1 MQQYHVPLLGLRYWI
16 ALCLASVF
24 GANMGDFF
32 AHNMGLGHVA
42 GLPFL
47 AITLALVFVL
57 ERFER
62 TAHEAFYWL
71 AIVVVR
77 TAATNLADFFSVDL
91 RLAKPWVMTGL
102 AVLLALSVAAAWQ
115 LSWHK
120 LSWRKLSWRKL
131 SWRKLSWRNAV
142 DKTDAQS
149 NLLRADFGYWL
160 AMLIAGTL
168 GTVMGDFFSHDLHL
182 GNAVASIVL
191 SALLAPFLVLGVRRQ
206 FWSLPFYWTTIVMVR
221 AAGTTVGDLL
231 AARNALGLA
240 LSTAATGLLFIGF
253 LILWRTSKGNK
264 ISVPTN

>member
-1 MQQYHVPLLGLRYWI
+1 MQPYHVPLLGLRYWV

-32 AHNMGLGHVA
+32 AHNLGLGHVA

-47 AITLALVFVL
+47 AIAFAIVFVL
-57 ERFER
+57 ERFDR
-62 TAHEAFYWL
+62 AAHEAFYWL

-77 TAATNLADFFSVDL
+77 TAATNLADFFAGDL
-91 RLAKPWVMTGL
+91 RLPRPWVMAGL

-115 LSWHK
+115 LSW
-120 LSWRKLSWRKL
+120 
-131 SWRKLSWRNAV
+131 RNAA
-142 DKTDAQS
+142 DKSDAQG
-149 NLLRADFGYWL
+149 NLLRADYGYWL

-182 GNAVASIVL
+182 GNAVASLVL
-191 SALLAPFLVLGVRRQ
+191 SALLAPFLVLGARRLL
-206 FWSLPFYWTTIVMVR
+206 WSLPLYWTTIVMVR

-240 LSTAATGLLFIGF
+240 LSTAATGLLFIV
-253 LILWRTSKGNK
+253 LLVLWRASKRDK
-264 ISVPTN
+264 IPAHIN

>member
-16 ALCLASVF
+16 ALCLASIF

-32 AHNMGLGHVA
+32 AHNLGLGHVA

-47 AITLALVFVL
+47 AIALALVFVL
-57 ERFER
+57 ERFDR
-62 TAHEAFYWL
+62 AAHEAYYWL

-91 RLAKPWVMTGL
+91 RLAKPWVMAGL

-115 LSWHK
+115 LSW
-120 LSWRKLSWRKL
+120 
-131 SWRKLSWRNAV
+131 RNAV
-142 DKTDAQS
+142 DKTDEQR
-149 NLLRADFGYWL
+149 NLLRADSGYWL

-182 GNAVASIVL
+182 GHAVASIVL
-191 SALLAPFLVLGVRRQ
+191 SALLAPFFLWGAWRLL
-206 FWSLPFYWTTIVMVR
+206 WSLPLYWATIVMVR

-231 AARNALGLA
+231 AARDALGLA
-240 LSTAATGLLFIGF
+240 LGTAATGLVFIGF
-253 LILWRTSKGNK
+253 LILWRTAKRDA
-264 ISVPTN
+264 IPVPTN

>member
-47 AITLALVFVL
+47 AIALAIVLIL
-57 ERFER
+57 ERLDR
-62 TAHEAFYWL
+62 SVHEAFYWL
-71 AIVVVR
+71 AIIVVR
-77 TAATNLADFFSVDL
+77 TAATNLADFFSGDL
-91 RLAKPWVMTGL
+91 RLPRLWVMASL

-115 LSWHK
+115 LSW
-120 LSWRKLSWRKL
+120 
-131 SWRKLSWRNAV
+131 RNAANR
-142 DKTDAQS
+142 TDARS
-149 NLLRADFGYWL
+149 NLLRADYGYWL

-191 SALLAPFLVLGVRRQ
+191 SALLAPFLVLGARQ
-206 FWSLPFYWTTIVMVR
+206 LVWSLPLYWTTIVMVR
-221 AAGTTVGDLL
+221 AAGTVVGDLL

-240 LSTAATGLLFIGF
+240 LSTAMTGLLFIGF
-253 LILWRTSKGNK
+253 LISWRSSRRDTIAVN
-264 ISVPTN
+264 IN

>member
-32 AHNMGLGHVA
+32 AHNLGLGHVG

-47 AITLALVFVL
+47 AIALAVVFVL
-57 ERFER
+57 ERFDR

-77 TAATNLADFFSVDL
+77 TAATNLADFFSGDL
-91 RLAKPWVMTGL
+91 RLPRPWVMAGL

-115 LSWHK
+115 LSWRDAANK
-120 LSWRKLSWRKL
+120 
-131 SWRKLSWRNAV
+131 A
-142 DKTDAQS
+142 DAQS
-149 NLLRADFGYWL
+149 NLLRADYGYWL

-182 GNAVASIVL
+182 GNAVASIAL
-191 SALLAPFLVLGVRRQ
+191 SALLAPFLVLGARQ
-206 FWSLPFYWTTIVMVR
+206 LLWSLPLYWTTIVMVR

-240 LSTAATGLLFIGF
+240 LSTAATGLLFIGL
-253 LILWRTSKGNK
+253 LILWRASKGDK
-264 ISVPTN
+264 IPVATN

>member
-47 AITLALVFVL
+47 AIALAIVLIL
-57 ERFER
+57 ERLDR
-62 TAHEAFYWL
+62 SVHEAFYWL

-77 TAATNLADFFSVDL
+77 TAATNLADFFSGDL
-91 RLAKPWVMTGL
+91 RLPRPWVMASL

-115 LSWHK
+115 LSW
-120 LSWRKLSWRKL
+120 
-131 SWRKLSWRNAV
+131 RNAAN
-142 DKTDAQS
+142 KTDAQS
-149 NLLRADFGYWL
+149 NLLRADYGYWL

-182 GNAVASIVL
+182 GNAVGSIVL
-191 SALLAPFLVLGVRRQ
+191 SALLAPFLVLGARQ
-206 FWSLPFYWTTIVMVR
+206 LLWSLPLYWTTIVMVR

-240 LSTAATGLLFIGF
+240 LSTATTGLLFIGF
-253 LILWRTSKGNK
+253 LILWRASKVDK
-264 ISVPTN
+264 IPVPTN

>member
-16 ALCLASVF
+16 ALCLASIF

-47 AITLALVFVL
+47 AIALAIVFVV
-57 ERFER
+57 ERIDR
-62 TAHEAFYWL
+62 TVHAAFYWL

-91 RLAKPWVMTGL
+91 RLPKPWVMAGL
-102 AVLLALSVAAAWQ
+102 AVLLALAVAAAWQ
-115 LSWHK
+115 LSW
-120 LSWRKLSWRKL
+120 
-131 SWRKLSWRNAV
+131 RNSD
-142 DKTDAQS
+142 DKTGAQS
-149 NLLRADFGYWL
+149 NLLRADSGYWL

-182 GNAVASIVL
+182 GNALASIVL
-191 SALLAPFLVLGVRRQ
+191 SALLAPFFLLGARRLL
-206 FWSLPFYWTTIVMVR
+206 WSLPLYWTTIVMVR
-221 AAGTTVGDLL
+221 AAGTVVGDLL

-240 LSTAATGLLFIGF
+240 LSTAVTGLLFIGF
-253 LILWRTSKGNK
+253 LILWRSFRRDTIPVN
-264 ISVPTN
+264 IN

>member
-1 MQQYHVPLLGLRYWI
+1 MQQYHVPLLGLRYWV

-32 AHNMGLGHVA
+32 AHNLGLGHVG

-47 AITLALVFVL
+47 AIALAVVFVL
-57 ERFER
+57 ERFDR

-77 TAATNLADFFSVDL
+77 TAATNLADFFSGDL
-91 RLAKPWVMTGL
+91 RLPRPWVMAGL

-115 LSWHK
+115 LSW
-120 LSWRKLSWRKL
+120 
-131 SWRKLSWRNAV
+131 RNAAN
-142 DKTDAQS
+142 KADAQS
-149 NLLRADFGYWL
+149 NLLRADYGYWL

-191 SALLAPFLVLGVRRQ
+191 SALLAPFFVLGARQ
-206 FWSLPFYWTTIVMVR
+206 LLWSLPLYWTTIVMVR

-231 AARNALGLA
+231 ATRNALGLA

-253 LILWRTSKGNK
+253 LILWRASKGDK
-264 ISVPTN
+264 IPVATN

>member
-1 MQQYHVPLLGLRYWI
+1 MQRYHVPLLGLRYWI
-16 ALCLASVF
+16 ALCLASIF

-32 AHNMGLGHVA
+32 AHNLGLGHVA

-47 AITLALVFVL
+47 AIALAIVFAL
-57 ERFER
+57 ERFDR
-62 TAHEAFYWL
+62 AAHEAFYWL

-77 TAATNLADFFSVDL
+77 TAATNLADFFAGDL
-91 RLAKPWVMTGL
+91 RLPRPGVMAGL
-102 AVLLALSVAAAWQ
+102 AAVLALSLAAAWQ
-115 LSWHK
+115 LSW
-120 LSWRKLSWRKL
+120 
-131 SWRKLSWRNAV
+131 RNAA

-149 NLLRADFGYWL
+149 NLLRADYPYWL

-191 SALLAPFLVLGVRRQ
+191 SALLAPFLVLGARQ
-206 FWSLPFYWTTIVMVR
+206 LLWSLPLYWTTIVMVR

-240 LSTAATGLLFIGF
+240 LSTAATGLLFVGF
-253 LILWRTSKGNK
+253 LIVWRTSKADK
-264 ISVPTN
+264 IPVPTN

>member
-24 GANMGDFF
+24 GASMGDFF

-47 AITLALVFVL
+47 AIALALVFVL
-57 ERFER
+57 ERFDR

-77 TAATNLADFFSVDL
+77 TAATNLADFFCVDL

-115 LSWHK
+115 
-120 LSWRKLSWRKL
+120 
-131 SWRKLSWRNAV
+131 LSWRNAV

-253 LILWRTSKGNK
+253 LVVWRAAKEDK
-264 ISVPTN
+264 IPVPTN

>member
-16 ALCLASVF
+16 ALCLASIF

-32 AHNMGLGHVA
+32 AHNLGLGHVA

-47 AITLALVFVL
+47 AIAFAIVFVL
-57 ERFER
+57 ERLDR
-62 TAHEAFYWL
+62 SVHEAFYWL

-77 TAATNLADFFSVDL
+77 TAATNLADFFSGDL
-91 RLAKPWVMTGL
+91 RLPRPWVMAGL

-115 LSWHK
+115 LSW
-120 LSWRKLSWRKL
+120 
-131 SWRKLSWRNAV
+131 RNAA
-142 DKTDAQS
+142 DKSDAQS
-149 NLLRADFGYWL
+149 NLLRADYGYWL

-182 GNAVASIVL
+182 GSAVASLVL
-191 SALLAPFLVLGVRRQ
+191 SALLGPFLVLGARQ
-206 FWSLPFYWTTIVMVR
+206 LLLSLPLYWTTIVMVR

-253 LILWRTSKGNK
+253 LILWRASKADK
-264 ISVPTN
+264 IPVPTN

>member
-1 MQQYHVPLLGLRYWI
+1 MQPYHVPFLGLRYWV

-32 AHNMGLGHVA
+32 AHNLGLGHVA

-47 AITLALVFVL
+47 AIAFAIVFAL
-57 ERFER
+57 ERFDR
-62 TAHEAFYWL
+62 AAHEAFYWL

-77 TAATNLADFFSVDL
+77 TAATNLADFFAGDL
-91 RLAKPWVMTGL
+91 RLPRPWVMAGL
-102 AVLLALSVAAAWQ
+102 AAVLAVSVAAAWQ
-115 LSWHK
+115 LSW
-120 LSWRKLSWRKL
+120 
-131 SWRKLSWRNAV
+131 RNAAA
-142 DKTDAQS
+142 KTDARG
-149 NLLRADFGYWL
+149 NLLRADYGYWL

-191 SALLAPFLVLGVRRQ
+191 SALLAPFLVLGARQ
-206 FWSLPFYWTTIVMVR
+206 LLCSLPLYWTTIVMVR

-253 LILWRTSKGNK
+253 LIVWRTSKAGK
-264 ISVPTN
+264 IPVHIN

>member
-47 AITLALVFVL
+47 AIALAIVLIL
-57 ERFER
+57 ERLDR
-62 TAHEAFYWL
+62 SVHEAFYWL

-77 TAATNLADFFSVDL
+77 TAATNLADFFSGDL
-91 RLAKPWVMTGL
+91 RLPRPWVMASL

-115 LSWHK
+115 LSW
-120 LSWRKLSWRKL
+120 
-131 SWRKLSWRNAV
+131 RKLSWRNAAN
-142 DKTDAQS
+142 KTDAQS
-149 NLLRADFGYWL
+149 NLLRADYGYWL

-168 GTVMGDFFSHDLHL
+168 GTIMGDFFSHDLHL
-182 GNAVASIVL
+182 GNAVGSIVL
-191 SALLAPFLVLGVRRQ
+191 SALLAPFLVLGARQ
-206 FWSLPFYWTTIVMVR
+206 LLWSLPLYWTTIVMVR

-240 LSTAATGLLFIGF
+240 LSTATTGLLFIGF
-253 LILWRTSKGNK
+253 LILWRASKADK
-264 ISVPTN
+264 IPVPTN

>member
-47 AITLALVFVL
+47 AIALAIVLIL
-57 ERFER
+57 ERLDR
-62 TAHEAFYWL
+62 SVHEAFYWL
-71 AIVVVR
+71 AIVVIR
-77 TAATNLADFFSVDL
+77 TAATNLADFFSADL
-91 RLAKPWVMTGL
+91 RLPRPWVMASL

-115 LSWHK
+115 LSW
-120 LSWRKLSWRKL
+120 
-131 SWRKLSWRNAV
+131 RNAAN
-142 DKTDAQS
+142 KTDAQS

-191 SALLAPFLVLGVRRQ
+191 SALLAPFLVLGARRLL
-206 FWSLPFYWTTIVMVR
+206 WSLPLYWTTIVMVR

-240 LSTAATGLLFIGF
+240 LSTAVTGLLFIGF
-253 LILWRTSKGNK
+253 LILWRSSKADK
-264 ISVPTN
+264 IPVPTN